1 MVTFIHANIK
11 KPVKFL
17 DSSFVSST
25 HRQKELSWLDSTF
38 LARAWSQDANSLSLS
53 FTSEFTLS
61 FMERERIHLLGLR
74 TGLFDGTPHGLTD

>member
-53 FTSEFTLS
+53 RLRANSLSLLWSENEFTFWDYALDYS
-61 FMERERIHLLGLR
+61 MGPR
-74 TGLFDGTPHGLTD
+74 TG